1 MVGLQ
6 LTNLYYLHQTHQSL
20 YKFQGYGKEK
30 CSIIPQGGEVTT
42 LDLEFAGAG
51 ETRVIGVESITYKY
65 VNGKLYQ
72 EYGATWGVSSS
83 QLPQGS
89 QLEVS
94 EANATLTITVP
105 ANNTSS
111 TRSGKV
117 VLIQQASG
125 KTITI
130 NLSQTTSI
138 QNNGIIIYVYS
149 DPSTQ
154 GKGVIQVIADHPV
167 ASTLAINLD
176 IQYGVSS
183 GDRRTYN
190 LTLAKGQYLLIN
202 QKFDIQIGAY
212 PQVLSYSYNPK
223 EDSTYRYSL
232 QIG

>member
-1 MVGLQ
+1 M
-6 LTNLYYLHQTHQSL
+6 
-20 YKFQGYGKEK
+20 EK
-30 CSIIPQGGEVTT
+30 KNVVSFRRGGEVTT
-42 LDLEFAGAG
+42 LDLSFAGAG
-51 ETRVIGVESITYKY
+51 ETKVIDVESITYKY

-167 ASTLAINLD
+167 ASNISIVMY

-183 GDRRTYN
+183 GDKNQYN
-190 LTLAKGQYLLIN
+190 LTLAKGQYLLN
-202 QKFDIQIGAY
+202 QKFDIQIGAH
-212 PQVLSYSYNPK
+212 PQVLSYDYSPK
-223 EDSTYRYSL
+223 EDSSYRYSV

>member
-1 MVGLQ
+1 M
-6 LTNLYYLHQTHQSL
+6 
-20 YKFQGYGKEK
+20 
-30 CSIIPQGGEVTT
+30 
-42 LDLEFAGAG
+42 
-51 ETRVIGVESITYKY
+51 VESITYKY
-65 VNGKLYQ
+65 INGNLAQ
-72 EYGATWGVSSS
+72 EYAANWKVES
-83 QLPQGS
+83 QNLPSGS
-89 QLEVS
+89 TIKTSEVPS
-94 EANATLTITVP
+94 QLTITVP

-111 TRSGKV
+111 TRSGKI
-117 VLIQQASG
+117 VLLQPASG
-125 KTITI
+125 KRITI

-154 GKGVIQVIADHPV
+154 GKGVIQVVADHPV
-167 ASTLAINLD
+167 ASTLAISLG

-190 LTLAKGQYLLIN
+190 LTLAKGQYLLN

>member
-1 MVGLQ
+1 MG
-6 LTNLYYLHQTHQSL
+6 S
-20 YKFQGYGKEK
+20 F
-30 CSIIPQGGEVTT
+30 IFPTT
-42 LDLEFAGAG
+42 
-51 ETRVIGVESITYKY
+51 
-65 VNGKLYQ
+65 
-72 EYGATWGVSSS
+72 
-83 QLPQGS
+83 PGS

-154 GKGVIQVIADHPV
+154 GKGVIQVMADHPIGLPLV
-167 ASTLAINLD
+167 PIVMVLLPLKKETFSFRFLRRYT
-176 IQYGVSS
+176 Y
-183 GDRRTYN
+183 RTY
-190 LTLAKGQYLLIN
+190 TGQ
-202 QKFDIQIGAY
+202 
-212 PQVLSYSYNPK
+212 
-223 EDSTYRYSL
+223 
-232 QIG
+232 

>member
-1 MVGLQ
+1 MG
-6 LTNLYYLHQTHQSL
+6 
-20 YKFQGYGKEK
+20 
-30 CSIIPQGGEVTT
+30 
-42 LDLEFAGAG
+42 
-51 ETRVIGVESITYKY
+51 
-65 VNGKLYQ
+65 
-72 EYGATWGVSSS
+72 GVSSS

-154 GKGVIQVIADHPV
+154 GKGVIQVVADHTV
-167 ASTLAINLD
+167 ASTLAISLD
-176 IQYGVSS
+176 IQYGLPLVPIVMV
-183 GDRRTYN
+183 
-190 LTLAKGQYLLIN
+190 LLPL
-202 QKFDIQIGAY
+202 K
-212 PQVLSYSYNPK
+212 K
-223 EDSTYRYSL
+223 ETFLL
-232 QIG
+232 QISPEVYL

>member
-1 MVGLQ
+1 M
-6 LTNLYYLHQTHQSL
+6 
-20 YKFQGYGKEK
+20 EK
-30 CSIIPQGGEVTT
+30 KNVVSFRRGGEVTT
-42 LDLEFAGAG
+42 LDLSFAGTG
-51 ETRVIGVESITYKY
+51 ETRVISVESITYKY

-89 QLEVS
+89 QLEAS
-94 EANATLTITVP
+94 EAKAQLTITVP

-130 NLSQTTSI
+130 NWSQTTSI
-138 QNNGIIIYVYS
+138 QNNGIIIYVYQ

-154 GKGVIQVIADHPV
+154 GKGVIQVVADHPV
-167 ASTLAINLD
+167 ASAITIILD
-176 IQYGVSS
+176 IQYGVSP
-183 GDRRTYN
+183 GDRRQYTVI
-190 LTLAKGQYLLIN
+190 LAKGQYLLN
-202 QKFDIQIGAY
+202 QKFDIQTGAY
-212 PQVLSYSYNPK
+212 PQVLAYDYRPSQ
-223 EDSTYRYSL
+223 DSTYRYSV

>member
-1 MVGLQ
+1 METKDVI
-6 LTNLYYLHQTHQSL
+6 S
-20 YKFQGYGKEK
+20 FRR
-30 CSIIPQGGEVTT
+30 GGEVTSI
-42 LDLEFAGAG
+42 DLNLAGAG
-51 ETRVIGVESITYKY
+51 ETKVIGVESITYKY

-154 GKGVIQVIADHPV
+154 GKGVIQVVADHPV
-167 ASTLAINLD
+167 ASTLAISLD

-183 GDRRTYN
+183 GDRCTYN
-190 LTLAKGQYLLIN
+190 LTLAKGQYLLN

-212 PQVLSYSYNPK
+212 PQVLSYNYNPK

>member
-1 MVGLQ
+1 M
-6 LTNLYYLHQTHQSL
+6 
-20 YKFQGYGKEK
+20 EK
-30 CSIIPQGGEVTT
+30 KNVVSFRRGGEVTT
-42 LDLEFAGAG
+42 LDLSFAGTG
-51 ETRVIGVESITYKY
+51 ETRVISVESITYKY

-89 QLEVS
+89 QLEAS
-94 EANATLTITVP
+94 EAKAQLTITVP

-130 NLSQTTSI
+130 NWSQTTSI
-138 QNNGIIIYVYS
+138 TNNGIIIYVYP

-154 GKGVIQVIADHPV
+154 GKGVIQVVADHPV
-167 ASTLAINLD
+167 ASAITIILD
-176 IQYGVSS
+176 IQYGVSP
-183 GDRRTYN
+183 GDKRQYTVI
-190 LTLAKGQYLLIN
+190 LAKGQYLLN
-202 QKFDIQIGAY
+202 QKFDIQTGVY
-212 PQVLSYSYNPK
+212 PQVLAYDYGPSQ
-223 EDSTYRYSL
+223 DSTYRYSV

>member
-1 MVGLQ
+1 METKDVI
-6 LTNLYYLHQTHQSL
+6 S
-20 YKFQGYGKEK
+20 FRR
-30 CSIIPQGGEVTT
+30 GGEVTS
-42 LDLEFAGAG
+42 LDLNLAGAG
-51 ETRVIGVESITYKY
+51 ETKVIGVESITY
-65 VNGKLYQ
+65 
-72 EYGATWGVSSS
+72 
-83 QLPQGS
+83 
-89 QLEVS
+89 
-94 EANATLTITVP
+94 VP

-154 GKGVIQVIADHPV
+154 GKGVIQVVADHPV
-167 ASTLAINLD
+167 ASTLAISLD

-190 LTLAKGQYLLIN
+190 LTLAKGQYLLN

>member
-1 MVGLQ
+1 M
-6 LTNLYYLHQTHQSL
+6 
-20 YKFQGYGKEK
+20 EK
-30 CSIIPQGGEVTT
+30 KNVVSFRRGGGEVTT
-42 LDLEFAGAG
+42 LDLSFAGTG
-51 ETRVIGVESITYKY
+51 ETRVISVESITYKY

-89 QLEVS
+89 QLEAS
-94 EANATLTITVP
+94 EAKAQLTITVP

-130 NLSQTTSI
+130 NWSQTTSI
-138 QNNGIIIYVYS
+138 QNNGIIIYVCQ

-154 GKGVIQVIADHPV
+154 GKGVIQVVADHPV
-167 ASTLAINLD
+167 ASAITIILD
-176 IQYGVSS
+176 IQYGVSP
-183 GDRRTYN
+183 GDRRQYTVI
-190 LTLAKGQYLLIN
+190 LAKGQYLLN
-202 QKFDIQIGAY
+202 QKFDIQTGAY
-212 PQVLSYSYNPK
+212 PQVLAYDYSPSQ
-223 EDSTYRYSL
+223 DSTYRYSV

>member
-1 MVGLQ
+1 MENKVLK
-6 LTNLYYLHQTHQSL
+6 L
-20 YKFQGYGKEK
+20 
-30 CSIIPQGGEVTT
+30 GGEVTSM
-42 LDLEFAGAG
+42 DLNLAGAG
-51 ETRVIGVESITYKY
+51 ETKVIGVESITYKY

-72 EYGATWGVSSS
+72 EYGANWGVSSS

-89 QLEVS
+89 QLEAS
-94 EANATLTITVP
+94 EAKATLTITVP

-149 DPSTQ
+149 DQ
-154 GKGVIQVIADHPV
+154 FLQDKGVIQVVADHPV
-167 ASTLAINLD
+167 ASTITISLD
-176 IQYGVSS
+176 IQYGVFP

-190 LTLAKGQYLLIN
+190 LTLAKGQYLIN
-202 QKFDIQIGAY
+202 QQKFDIQIGAH
-212 PQVLSYSYNPK
+212 PQVLSYNYNPK